1 MSPNVELISRWQHVA
16 LMSQTLLD
24 LAQRG
29 EWELLLE
36 KEVAY
41 LHSVEAVMETPAPRI
56 SKQVQ
61 DMLETYLK
69 QTLENEQQLKALL
82 QQRLDELSELIGQSS
97 RQQSLNNAYGRL
109 SGMLLVPNT
118 PAN

>member
-41 LHSVEAVMETPAPRI
+41 LQSVEAVMISPAPII
-56 SKQVQ
+56 SQQVQ

-109 SGMLLVPNT
+109 AGMLLVPNT

>member
-1 MSPNVELISRWQHVA
+1 MI
-16 LMSQTLLD
+16 
-24 LAQRG
+24 
-29 EWELLLE
+29 
-36 KEVAY
+36 
-41 LHSVEAVMETPAPRI
+41 TPAPII
-56 SKQVQ
+56 SQQVQ

-109 SGMLLVPNT
+109 AGMLLVPNT